1 MILLKFGKDLDN
13 EEIFLNITV
22 ILFMV
27 ILFSPRV
34 NALESSEFANENGI
48 AMTEEQVENL
58 RNLGF
63 TDLEIKVMSIE
74 EFNNNK
80 DLKGEVVTNYNKIL

>member
-1 MILLKFGKDLDN
+1 MKKF
-13 EEIFLNITV
+13 FLNITV

-27 ILFSPRV
+27 
-34 NALESSEFANENGI
+34 I